1 MSFFGPDLL
10 TLLITSF
17 AQAFSSS
24 ALSLMVGGIAAFGL
38 VRLNSSKILS
48 RSAEIFLLLPQLL
61 PSLFILMAAYNLYSY
76 FNEVPS
82 GFLDVVLVH
91 TAINCGFCAVVI
103 SRLFSE
109 KAGSYSELARVEG
122 ASLFTFMPALIRLL
136 YRDLLFVFFTVFIFC
151 FTSFSIPFVIGGY
164 GSATLEVEIYR
175 KIVSEGALD
184 HALLLSILQICFLM
198 IMGVFLYGRGYSL
211 SDKVKRPFTYG
222 HAMALLPVALMNMI
236 VVVSSFRGF
245 LSGWETLR
253 YQDVLRSIVHNA
265 TWGTIWT
272 STVAGLA
279 TLALLSLLAFH
290 WPSRRTSSVLFSFT
304 GPSPILFGFFLF
316 LLGIH
321 QVYGVSGYIFLGVM
335 LAIFFLPLVFRFGLA
350 SEFSRYHRQVEVA
363 RTLGASK
370 STIFKRVIWPQASRA
385 LFFFS
390 GIVAFWAAGDFALSL
405 FILPGE
411 AHLPLL
417 VRGLISRY
425 RLDVATLLMW
435 RVVGIGLLQLLIF
448 QGIGYVV
455 SRKSI

>member
-1 MSFFGPDLL
+1 MILFESDWI

-24 ALSLMVGGIAAFGL
+24 VLSLGIGGIAAFGL
-38 VRLNSSKILS
+38 VRLNSRASVS
-48 RSAEIFLLLPQLL
+48 RAAEMFFLLPQLL
-61 PSLFILMAAYNLYSY
+61 PSLFILMAAFNLYSY
-76 FNEVPS
+76 FGQVPS
-82 GFLDVVLVH
+82 GFLDVVLIH
-91 TAINCGFCAVVI
+91 SAINCGFCAVVI

-122 ASLFTFMPALIRLL
+122 ANLFTFLPALFRLL
-136 YRDLLFVFFTVFIFC
+136 YRDLLFVFFTVFVFC
-151 FTSFSIPFVIGGY
+151 FTSFSVPFVIGGY
-164 GSATLEVEIYR
+164 GSATVEVEIYR
-175 KIVSEGALD
+175 KIVAEGAIEQ
-184 HALLLSILQICFLM
+184 AMVLSLLQITFLM
-198 IMGVFLYGRGYSL
+198 VMGVFLYGRGYAL
-211 SDKVKRPFTYG
+211 NEKTKRPFTYG
-222 HAMALLPVALMNMI
+222 TLFALSPVVILNMLLLF
-236 VVVSSFRGF
+236 SSFSGV
-245 LSGWETLR
+245 LSGWQMLMGQDILR
-253 YQDVLRSIVHNA
+253 TVAANA
-265 TWGTIWT
+265 TLGTFMT
-272 STVAGLA
+272 SSVAGLA
-279 TLALLSLLAFH
+279 TLAILSLHAFH
-290 WPSRRTSSVLFSFT
+290 WPSRRSSSLLFSFT

-316 LLGIH
+316 LMGIH
-321 QVYGVSGYIFLGVM
+321 QVYGGNGYLLLGFM

-350 SEFSRYHRQVEVA
+350 SELSKFQRQVEVA

-370 STIFKRVIWPQASRA
+370 ATIFRRVIWPQLSRA

-435 RVVGIGLLQLLIF
+435 WVVGLGLIQLLIF